1 MNSATASVCQGL
13 VEQIRSQLFSE
24 EFRDRHRRAKRDFTR
39 KRCLPFAIVVIFLLN
54 MVKRA
59 LQDELDEF
67 FKFLNQQD
75 VAVRIVTKSAF
86 SQARK
91 KLKQGLEAAGYSAD
105 DFHSAFAK

>member
-1 MNSATASVCQGL
+1 MNPATASVYQGL
-13 VEQIRSQLFSE
+13 IARVRAQLFSD
-24 EFRDRHRRAKRDFTR
+24 EFKDRHRRAKKDFIR
-39 KRCLPFAIVVIFLLN
+39 ERRLPFVIVVIFLLN

-67 FKFLNQQD
+67 FKLLNQQD

-91 KLKQGLEAAGYSAD
+91 MRRLLS
-105 DFHSAFAK
+105 